1 MTVVKETLEELEKGI
16 GLAAAP
22 MNEHNVLLR
31 IAASGICKVFI
42 QRWLIRQGLPEKAVN
57 AASDTSLSR
66 AYCHKPYLISWRN
79 RVNPS
84 FALLDSSEDEDD
96 AFYDAALDR
105 AREMANTSPKPEP
118 PAPQT
123 MTKAETE
130 AWLKDLFKQVEK
142 TVADLTN
149 EKLAKATIK
158 LDEGAK
164 FQIRDLAKAQAK
176 TTIEELS
183 PPRKIEIFNHVKN
196 EVISI
201 GLQHELFP
209 KLLRACQARTREGYH
224 LNIWLTGPTGSGKTF
239 AAKAIAQ
246 ALGYEFEAESSLDAD
261 YKITGHRGPNGDYYD
276 TSFFRR
282 FTKGGVM
289 LLDEVDNFSS
299 SALLAVNPATSNNFF
314 QFPHGHFQ
322 RHKDC
327 IIIACANTWGL
338 GATNEFVGRTRLDA
352 ASLDRFQ
359 PKIHWTIDERLERA
373 VAEQHGGELGLDWH
387 DFVLKTRRSASK
399 QGLKIIISPR
409 ATFAGISLLQQG
421 FTDVEVIEMTIA
433 AGLSPEQAKA
443 IGVDPA
449 SNRPFADRR
458 EVA

>member
-164 FQIRDLAKAQAK
+164 FQIRDLAKA
-176 TTIEELS
+176 
-183 PPRKIEIFNHVKN
+183 
-196 EVISI
+196 
-201 GLQHELFP
+201 
-209 KLLRACQARTREGYH
+209 
-224 LNIWLTGPTGSGKTF
+224 TG
-239 AAKAIAQ
+239 
-246 ALGYEFEAESSLDAD
+246 
-261 YKITGHRGPNGDYYD
+261 
-276 TSFFRR
+276 
-282 FTKGGVM
+282 
-289 LLDEVDNFSS
+289 
-299 SALLAVNPATSNNFF
+299 
-314 QFPHGHFQ
+314 
-322 RHKDC
+322 
-327 IIIACANTWGL
+327 
-338 GATNEFVGRTRLDA
+338 
-352 ASLDRFQ
+352 
-359 PKIHWTIDERLERA
+359 
-373 VAEQHGGELGLDWH
+373 
-387 DFVLKTRRSASK
+387 
-399 QGLKIIISPR
+399 
-409 ATFAGISLLQQG
+409 
-421 FTDVEVIEMTIA
+421 
-433 AGLSPEQAKA
+433 
-443 IGVDPA
+443 
-449 SNRPFADRR
+449 
-458 EVA
+458 